1 MDVRIIDETNVQH
14 LKSSQ
19 DDAILKNMCKILVT
33 GAAGFIGAR
42 VACLLADRGDEVV
55 GVDNINGFYYVKL
68 KYARLKECGVECENE
83 DILRGKWYQS
93 TKFPNYRFVR
103 LSIESK
109 EAINLLF
116 GSEHFDKVIH
126 LAAQAG
132 VQFSKKHPY
141 EYMKS
146 NLDGFEDI
154 LEACRW
160 HKVNKL
166 VFASSS
172 SVYGMNQ
179 NEKFSEEDPTN
190 TPVSLYAA
198 SKIANEA
205 MAHCYAHQYGI
216 NCIGLRFFTVYGPWG
231 RPDMS
236 PMLFA
241 DKIRKNKTIKLY
253 GKGEMIRDFTYID
266 DIVHGVICATDYEL
280 NVKHCPNKV
289 PFRIYNIGNGHPIK
303 MKTFLEALEKTYGE
317 KSKFK
322 LIKVVRSGDVIRT
335 SADTSRIESELHFK
349 PKWNLEDGLEEFIKW
364 YKSDKNPLK

>member
-1 MDVRIIDETNVQH
+1 MKQ
-14 LKSSQ
+14 
-19 DDAILKNMCKILVT
+19 KILVT
-33 GAAGFIGAR
+33 GAAGFIGSH
-42 VACLLADRGDEVV
+42 VVCLLAERGDDIV
-55 GVDNINGFYYVKL
+55 GVDNINDYYDVRL
-68 KYARLKECGVECENE
+68 KYARLKECGINCESN
-83 DILRGKWYQS
+83 DVLRGKWYQS
-93 TKFPNYRFVR
+93 TKLPNYRFVR

-116 GSEHFDKVIH
+116 GYEHFDKVIH

-132 VQFSKKHPY
+132 VQFSKEHPY

-172 SVYGMNQ
+172 SVYGINQ

-198 SKIANEA
+198 SKIADEA

-216 NCIGLRFFTVYGPWG
+216 SCIGLRFFTVYGPWG

-236 PMLFA
+236 PIKFA
-241 DKIRKNKTIKLY
+241 DKIRKEETIELY
-253 GKGEMIRDFTYID
+253 GNGDMVRDFTYID
-266 DIVHGVICATDYEL
+266 DVAQGVIIAADHEL
-280 NVKHCPNKV
+280 KEEICPNKV
-289 PFRIYNIGNGHPIK
+289 PFRIFNIGNGHPIK
-303 MKTFLEALEKTYGE
+303 MIDFLIALEQIYGK
-317 KSKFK
+317 KSEFK
-322 LIKVVRSGDVIRT
+322 LVQNVRSGDVMRT
-335 SADTSRIESELHFK
+335 SADTSRIESEMNFK
-349 PKWNLEDGLEEFIKW
+349 PKWNLEDGLKEFVKW

>member
-1 MDVRIIDETNVQH
+1 MKQ
-14 LKSSQ
+14 
-19 DDAILKNMCKILVT
+19 KILVT

-42 VACLLADRGDEVV
+42 VTNLLAKLGDEVV
-55 GVDNINGFYYVKL
+55 GVDNINSYYDVRL
-68 KYARLKECGVECENE
+68 KYARLKESGIECENE

-116 GSEHFDKVIH
+116 GTEHFDKVIH

-132 VQFSKKHPY
+132 VQFSKEHPY
-141 EYMKS
+141 EYLKS

-160 HKVNKL
+160 HKVNKF

-179 NEKFSEEDPTN
+179 KDKFCEEDPIN
-190 TPVSLYAA
+190 TPISLYAA

-205 MAHCYAHQYGI
+205 MAHCYSYQYGI
-216 NCIGLRFFTVYGPWG
+216 QCIGLRFFTVYGPWG

-236 PMLFA
+236 PIKFA
-241 DKIRKNKTIKLY
+241 DKIREKETIELY
-253 GKGEMIRDFTYID
+253 GNGEMVRNYTYID
-266 DIVHGVICATDYEL
+266 DIVQGVICATNYEL
-280 NVKHCPNKV
+280 KEEMCPNKV
-289 PFRIYNIGNGHPIK
+289 PFRIYNIGSGNPIK
-303 MKTFLEALEKTYGE
+303 IKDFLKSIEKIYGDKT
-317 KSKFK
+317 KFELK
-322 LIKVVRSGDVIRT
+322 NDVPSGDVMRT
-335 SADTSRIESELHFK
+335 SADTSRIENEMHFK
-349 PKWNLEDGLEEFIKW
+349 PHWNLEEGLKEFIKW